1 MKVSPTIRAVHSAG
15 LPRQAEPVRQV
26 PGKGNSRTCLQL
38 GSLPPKPEPATVRW
52 MKCLAGIAAVLWMS
66 AAHSQIPPP
75 DPAAPAASETQPA
88 ASQPQIAAPAEADV
102 VVAIRYI
109 REAWNDF
116 THCRRASA
124 CNTDF
129 ETFGV
134 AISFADGSF
143 APFSHGQRLT
153 ATSHDCI
160 KTAKALREQGDK
172 ILAVQW
178 VMASRLENTRVRDWL
193 GSHPD
198 AVLEALR
205 HCCW

>member
-1 MKVSPTIRAVHSAG
+1 VNTGRQPWYGQRTRDSRVYQPDSGEI
-15 LPRQAEPVRQV
+15 PRNFRQ
-26 PGKGNSRTCLQL
+26 SRYSRGACLQL
-38 GSLPPKPEPATVRW
+38 GSLPPQPEPATVAW

-66 AAHSQIPPP
+66 AAHSQTPAP
-75 DPAAPAASETQPA
+75 DPAAPA

-102 VVAIRYI
+102 AVAIGYI
-109 REAWNDF
+109 KGAWNDF

-124 CNTDF
+124 CNTYF

-134 AISFADGSF
+134 AISFANGSF
-143 APFSHGQRLT
+143 VPFSHVQRLT

-172 ILAVQW
+172 SLAVQW
-178 VMASRLENTRVRDWL
+178 VMASRIENTRVRDWL
-193 GSHPD
+193 GNHPD
-198 AVLEALR
+198 AILEALH